1 MTSARNRA
9 TTRTRRVNTALVA
22 GAVFASVGVGSAL
35 VGNQIATSNQQTDTA
50 TGTGTHARSTSNGN
64 TGSASHQ
71 SGVKKFFNGLLGGGS
86 SSGSNNQSHAT
97 SSGS

>member
-35 VGNQIATSNQQTDTA
+35 VGNQIASATTTTTSGS
-50 TGTGTHARSTSNGN
+50 GTSTSS
-64 TGSASHQ
+64 TTHESTA
-71 SGVKKFFNGLLGGGS
+71 KKFFNGLLGGGS
-86 SSGSNNQSHAT
+86 SSSSSSNQSHAT
-97 SSGS
+97 SNGS